1 MDLIKIT
8 NIIKKDMP
16 LYYREDFS
24 CLALFNDPANSRQI
38 EIPVEFSLESNA
50 LGEKSVEIFLKEPID
65 YPVLPIKESIR
76 EHILA
81 LDKEKRIR

>member
-1 MDLIKIT
+1 
-8 NIIKKDMP
+8 MP

-24 CLALFNDPANSRQI
+24 CLALFNDTVKSRQI

-50 LGEKSVEIFLKEPID
+50 WGEKSVEIVLKKSID
-65 YPVLPIKESIR
+65 YPVLPLKKSIR

-81 LDKEKRIR
+81 LDKERKIR